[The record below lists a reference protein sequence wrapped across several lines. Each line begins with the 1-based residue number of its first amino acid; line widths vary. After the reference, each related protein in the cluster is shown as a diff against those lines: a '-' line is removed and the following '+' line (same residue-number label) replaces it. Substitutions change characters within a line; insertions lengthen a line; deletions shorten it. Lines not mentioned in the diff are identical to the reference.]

1 MNPAV
6 MGKKKDLIKTK
17 KLYWSISEMSWPIKY
32 LHSAVLCIMVWERK
46 NPSTEQS
53 KLISVRSEWR
63 ISHQVLTRR
72 VTMSQIANNFHQSGA
87 KNVSQHTVH

>member
-1 MNPAV
+1 MNRAV
-6 MGKKKDLIKTK
+6 MGKKKDLIKAK

-32 LHSAVLCIMVWERK
+32 LHSAVLCIKVWERK
-46 NPSTEQS
+46 NPSIEWS

-63 ISHQVLTRR
+63 LSHQVLTRR
-72 VTMSQIANNFHQSGA
+72 VMSQIANNFHQSGA